1 MKVVIIGSGPTGLSC
16 AKKLNG
22 KIDYII
28 FEKEN
33 KIGGLAKSVEKNNFI
48 FDYSGHLLHLRWK
61 ETTDFVFNILQNNL
75 IKIKRNAQIY
85 LKGYFVDY
93 PFQINLY
100 NLPADIKSKCVSD
113 FIKAY
118 SREKK
123 ETKNFYKWALN
134 TFGKSICNYFMFPY
148 NEKLFSFDIK
158 KLTINWLGNFVPK
171 PDINLVLK
179 GAYQKKIENIG
190 YNPVFYYPKNGGIGS
205 LTNAI
210 SIGLKNIKTNSEVIF
225 TNFNKKTVMLKN
237 GSLIKYDILIN
248 TSPLKYFILNSN
260 APQNVK
266 KAAEKLKHNKVYILN
281 LGIKKTNFKQHWIY
295 FPEKKFLFYRLGFYT
310 NFSKNL
316 SPKGFSSIY
325 IEFSTNE
332 NGYINTNEAEK
343 KVIKDLINLGIIK
356 NEDDIKTIMWLL
368 AECAYV
374 IYDEEREENL
384 KIIFDYLDKNSVIST
399 GRYGGWKYSFIEEN
413 IKDGFEAAKKIIELK
428 GG

>member
-1 MKVVIIGSGPTGLSC
+1 VKVVIIGSGPTGLSC

-100 NLPADIKSKCVSD
+100 NLPPNIKSKCVSD

-179 GAYQKKIENIG
+179 GAYQ
-190 YNPVFYYPKNGGIGS
+190 
-205 LTNAI
+205 
-210 SIGLKNIKTNSEVIF
+210 
-225 TNFNKKTVMLKN
+225 
-237 GSLIKYDILIN
+237 
-248 TSPLKYFILNSN
+248 
-260 APQNVK
+260 Q
-266 KAAEKLKHNKVYILN
+266 
-281 LGIKKTNFKQHWIY
+281 
-295 FPEKKFLFYRLGFYT
+295 
-310 NFSKNL
+310 
-316 SPKGFSSIY
+316 
-325 IEFSTNE
+325 
-332 NGYINTNEAEK
+332 
-343 KVIKDLINLGIIK
+343 
-356 NEDDIKTIMWLL
+356 
-368 AECAYV
+368 
-374 IYDEEREENL
+374 
-384 KIIFDYLDKNSVIST
+384 
-399 GRYGGWKYSFIEEN
+399 
-413 IKDGFEAAKKIIELK
+413 
-428 GG
+428 